1 MDYWSR
7 LPEEVFLTYFE
18 RYLHGWQRHNV
29 LFIILLSASLILAYD
44 SYKTLPNAV
53 LSANEVY
60 LPIGLLII
68 LSVYVRFRF
77 PRPRDITKNII
88 FDAIPFISW
97 VLSIIYAFYLELHF
111 TLRYLANP
119 ELSLNYGLSLL
130 FFLVPF
136 VSPFFNQSDQLVRK

>member
-1 MDYWSR
+1 MDFWSK
-7 LPEEVFLTYFE
+7 LPERFFIGYIE
-18 RYLHGWQRHNV
+18 RFADGWKKHNV
-29 LFIILLSASLILAYD
+29 LFVVLLSISLIIAYD
-44 SYKTLPNAV
+44 FYKTLPNAV
-53 LSANEVY
+53 LSANEIYV
-60 LPIGLLII
+60 PIALMII
-68 LSVYVRFRF
+68 LSIYVRYRF

-88 FDAIPFISW
+88 FDAIPLLSW

-136 VSPFFNQSDQLVRK
+136 ISPLLERKNK